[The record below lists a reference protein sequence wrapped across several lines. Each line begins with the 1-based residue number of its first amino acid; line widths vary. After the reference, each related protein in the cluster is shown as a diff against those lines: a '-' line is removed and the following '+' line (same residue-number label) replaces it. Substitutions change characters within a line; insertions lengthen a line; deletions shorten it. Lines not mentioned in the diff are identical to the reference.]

1 MLRQLKHLAVK
12 ALGLESFP
20 CYVLSHDPPV
30 IISYWYDFLQ
40 VADAA
45 LAALPKGR
53 HVHLLFQLVWHRE
66 TDERMSELQNDL
78 WRLQAFWPDV
88 RFLFL
93 CNSPVE
99 KAQFDKRG
107 LPGVFC
113 HQNAFIDERKLCI
126 VPGARKRF
134 DAIYVAR
141 ITPFKR
147 HQLAAQVESLRLVGD
162 HSAPE
167 LGYFQETLKA
177 LPQASWSRRVRYRKL
192 YKELNAARVGLC
204 LSAEE
209 GAMFVSAEYLLCGLP
224 VVNTRNKGGRD
235 ALFERDYALTVDD
248 TPEAVAAGV
257 KEMVARKLDPGR
269 VRGAA
274 LAKMRQHRETFVKL
288 VQDIYDQEGA
298 NRRFQD
304 EWPEVFIHKLGL
316 RRSVPWGVWRK
327 RILKPN
333 TFRA

>member
-1 MLRQLKHLAVK
+1 MLWHLKRWATKL
-12 ALGLESFP
+12 LGLKSFP

-30 IISYWYDFLQ
+30 VVSYWFDFLQ
-40 VADAA
+40 VADEV
-45 LAALPKGR
+45 LTALPKGR
-53 HVHLLFQLVWHRE
+53 RSHLLFQLGWQRE

-78 WRLQAFWPDV
+78 CRLQDAWPDV

-113 HQNAFIDERKLCI
+113 HQNAFIDERKLRILPC
-126 VPGARKRF
+126 AKKRF

-147 HQLAAQVESLRLVGD
+147 HLLAAQVESLRLVGD
-162 HSAPE
+162 HSSAE
-167 LGYFQETLKA
+167 RGYFRETLKA
-177 LPQASWSRRVRYRKL
+177 LPQAVWSRKVRYRNL
-192 YKELNAARVGLC
+192 YKELSSARVGLC

-224 VVNTRNKGGRD
+224 VVNTRNMGGRD
-235 ALFERDYALTVDD
+235 VLFERDYALVVDD

-257 KEMVARKLDPGR
+257 KEMVSRKIDPGR

-274 LAKMRQHRETFVKL
+274 LAKMRQHRGVFIKL

-298 NRRFQD
+298 NRSFVD
-304 EWPEVFIHKLGL
+304 EWSEVFIHKLGL

-327 RILKPN
+327 RILKPG
-333 TFRA
+333 TFRS